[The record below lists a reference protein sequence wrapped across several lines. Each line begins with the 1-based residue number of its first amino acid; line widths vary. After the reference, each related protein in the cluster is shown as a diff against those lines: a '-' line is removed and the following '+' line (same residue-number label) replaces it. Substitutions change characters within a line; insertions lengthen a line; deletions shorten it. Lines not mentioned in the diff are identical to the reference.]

1 MLSVNATWMAMF
13 RAFALLLLSAAPAMA
28 WQVVPGNICEIRHAQ
43 DSAAVSVTYDLESL
57 DYAIAITRGEPWV
70 ASAVFALR
78 FNGPVSNMISTN
90 RHTLSDDNSTLTV
103 TDRGFG
109 NVLDGL
115 EFNETATALLGEQVV
130 VLSLAGAA
138 PAVQAF
144 RACTRS
150 LRV

>member
-1 MLSVNATWMAMF
+1 M
-13 RAFALLLLSAAPAMA
+13 
-28 WQVVPGNICEIRHAQ
+28 
-43 DSAAVSVTYDLESL
+43 
-57 DYAIAITRGEPWV
+57 
-70 ASAVFALR
+70 
-78 FNGPVSNMISTN
+78 
-90 RHTLSDDNSTLTV
+90 

-109 NVLDGL
+109 NGL
-115 EFNETATALLGEQVV
+115 AFNETAIALLGDQAV